1 MYHFLAFL
9 INFCPLKNVHVARFA
24 RNVEW
29 DFFCDFQT
37 PCFSK
42 IRKSRKS
49 FKKNRDSEPLKLMMM
64 IEAAEIGPKQFLE
77 LLQSW
82 VASRQTCRTTP
93 QPWTTI
99 PCVLMPSSHFL
110 STVSTAEAKQQPLNG
125 MMQNSTWS
133 TKLFYFFS
141 DSTKGLV
148 SSTIFDVNG

>member
-1 MYHFLAFL
+1 MSTQ
-9 INFCPLKNVHVARFA
+9 NVNVARFA

-29 DFFCDFQT
+29 DLFWDFQT

-49 FKKNRDSEPLKLMMM
+49 FKKNRNSEPLRWWWWLRQQKL
-64 IEAAEIGPKQFLE
+64 AQSNFSSCFF
-77 LLQSW
+77 QSW

>member
-1 MYHFLAFL
+1 MINFGLDSVDLIYHKHGIQIPNPCQKTSQIERKNCWKIRASLHIRNLFFFHFLCGL
-9 INFCPLKNVHVARFA
+9 CLWKVMKS
-24 RNVEW
+24 W
-29 DFFCDFQT
+29 DFG
-37 PCFSK
+37 SK
-42 IRKSRKS
+42 WWLR
-49 FKKNRDSEPLKLMMM
+49 FKKT
-64 IEAAEIGPKQFLE
+64 EIGPKQFLE

-133 TKLFYFFS
+133 TKLFY
-141 DSTKGLV
+141 
-148 SSTIFDVNG
+148 